1 MAIWECM
8 ANCGRIRY
16 EVRGS
21 GGAQQVA
28 RIADYRPDWDVTS
41 TISIGLGRWLQLS
54 ANYQRRNYNLLSNN
68 GWYQGLYFSL
78 GMQR

>member
-1 MAIWECM
+1 MGVHGQLRWV
-8 ANCGRIRY
+8 RY

-28 RIADYRPDWDVTS
+28 RIASYRPDWDFTS
-41 TISIGLGRWLQLS
+41 AVSAKLGRWLQLS
-54 ANYQRRNYNLLSNN
+54 ASYQRRNYSLVSKD
-68 GWYQGLYFSL
+68 GWYQGLQFTL